1 MPVTFGTVQLLPA
14 TAAAN
19 DGKPAAAKPSSEPP
33 DPHDLQPSLHKLH
46 DRAARVRAH

>member
-19 DGKPAAAKPSSEPP
+19 DGKPAPSKAASEPP
-33 DPHDLQPSLHKLH
+33 EPRDLAPSIRQLH